1 MNRGKQQHLFQSE
14 VIHIA
19 LIVRKR
25 KGKWKGEQEG
35 GKDKYLLNGRAAAV
49 NKLMYSHEYSKN
61 CKVIYVYMMQYW
73 NRNAMVCGRIVKGGR
88 GCTLAIHH
96 R

>member
-1 MNRGKQQHLFQSE
+1 MNKSRQQNLFQSE

-49 NKLMYSHEYSKN
+49 NKLVYSHEYSKN
-61 CKVIYVYMMQYW
+61 LKVFYI
-73 NRNAMVCGRIVKGGR
+73 
-88 GCTLAIHH
+88 
-96 R
+96 